1 MQNRST
7 VQSLNGVSL
16 SGTRAHCGLSVK
28 TLSTDRAASTSDLC
42 LLAYPR
48 GIPLSTAVT
57 RDDTRLMETIAHES
71 QKSEISSPP

>member
-42 LLAYPR
+42 LLTYPR

-57 RDDTRLMETIAHES
+57 RDDTRLMWAGANES
-71 QKSEISSPP
+71 LEQQISSPT